1 MSSSS
6 NINCCVPLCNQRGT
20 VDANGKRV
28 GFFNFPKDP
37 NLRAQWL
44 QKIRRDVGTKFKLTE
59 ITKVCSLH
67 FRESEIK
74 KGLGG
79 KKMSTCRHH
88 RSSFE
93 ICMAHFTAK
102 ETAAVCKI
110 FTEEEQASTG
120 RIIHGRIIHGKQRHN
135 IRSGR
140 YSFSRNS

>member
-6 NINCCVPLCNQRGT
+6 NINCCIPLCNQRGT
-20 VDANGKRV
+20 VDANRKRV

-44 QKIRRDVGTKFKLTE
+44 QKIRRDKLTE
-59 ITKVCSLH
+59 VTNVCSLH
-67 FRESEIK
+67 FRESEIN

-79 KKMSTCRHH
+79 GKMSVDVHH
-88 RSSFE
+88 RSSFD

-110 FTEEEQASTG
+110 FTEEEQASSG
-120 RIIHGRIIHGKQRHN
+120 RIIHKRIIHGKQRHN
-135 IRSGR
+135 IRSR
-140 YSFSRNS
+140 PYSFSRNS

>member
-6 NINCCVPLCNQRGT
+6 NINCCVPLSNQRGT

-44 QKIRRDVGTKFKLTE
+44 VKIRRDVRTKFKLTE

-74 KGLGG
+74 KRPWM
-79 KKMSTCRHH
+79 KEDECRHH

-93 ICMAHFTAK
+93 ICFAHFTAK
-102 ETAAVCKI
+102 ETAAVCKSI

-120 RIIHGRIIHGKQRHN
+120 RIIHGRISHGKQRHN
-135 IRSGR
+135 IRRGR
-140 YSFSRNS
+140 YSSSRNS

>member
-1 MSSSS
+1 MF
-6 NINCCVPLCNQRGT
+6 LFATREEL
-20 VDANGKRV
+20 DANGKKV

-37 NLRAQWL
+37 NLRARWL

-59 ITKVCSLH
+59 ISKVCSLH

-74 KGLGG
+74 KRPWR
-79 KKMSTCRHH
+79 KEDECRHH

-140 YSFSRNS
+140 YCAVSKQLKS

>member
-6 NINCCVPLCNQRGT
+6 DINCCVPLCNQRGT
-20 VDANGKRV
+20 VDANRKRV

-44 QKIRRDVGTKFKLTE
+44 QKIRRDIGTKLKLTE

-67 FRESEIK
+67 FRESEIA

-79 KKMSTCRHH
+79 KKMSVDVHQINH

-93 ICMAHFTAK
+93 ICMAHLTAT
-102 ETAAVCKI
+102 ETAVVCKI
-110 FTEEEQASTG
+110 FTKEEQASSE
-120 RIIHGRIIHGKQRHN
+120 RIIHGRIIHSKQRHN
-135 IRSGR
+135 I
-140 YSFSRNS
+140 